1 MAVCESVFESLITN
15 RVAGAYY
22 NASDLNRVANA
33 VNCLAELLD
42 DNLYLADFI
51 TLSSNWT
58 EDSIFF
64 DTDGET
70 FVEALNIVRD
80 ALNNSQLPSYPQTFD
95 ALNFSGANQIEE
107 FLGVMYQIIQA
118 IQEAYKQVGTFQVG
132 GVLL

>member
-42 DNLYLADFI
+42 DNLYLSDFI

-70 FVEALNIVRD
+70 FVDALNIVRD
-80 ALNNSQLPSYPQTFD
+80 ALNNPQLPSYPQTFD
-95 ALNFSGANQIEE
+95 ALNFSWANQIEE
-107 FLGVMYQIIQA
+107 FLSVMYQIIQA